1 MTESQ
6 ARKIVNEICER
17 AGIGRVEFTTIDQFL
32 TRGRIWTKTINSQ
45 FPLFDHR
52 ARMCLQVHN
61 GELTC
66 RLVHTIVSN
75 ERMKQERDTRSRI
88 LDVAEELFGE
98 RGLDRVSIRDITRE
112 AKVNLA
118 SINYHFGSKEDL
130 IAAVFERRVVPV
142 NEARLAA
149 LDVVEKSAGKKIPK
163 LEAILEAFIRPTLQ
177 SSLKPSK
184 GGTAFS
190 KLFGRCLSEPSPEVE
205 ALLKRQFEPLVERMD
220 AALKKALPHL
230 SRSEIF
236 WRMKFTYG
244 ALHHWLLTK
253 DKFRP
258 DWVENVDVETQ
269 TQKLI
274 SFAAAGFRAA

>member
-1 MTESQ
+1 M
-6 ARKIVNEICER
+6 RKPC
-17 AGIGRVEFTTIDQFL
+17 
-32 TRGRIWTKTINSQ
+32 
-45 FPLFDHR
+45 
-52 ARMCLQVHN
+52 
-61 GELTC
+61 
-66 RLVHTIVSN
+66 
-75 ERMKQERDTRSRI
+75 DTRSRI

-98 RGLDRVSIRDITRE
+98 QGLDRVSIRDITRT
-112 AKVNLA
+112 ARVNLA
-118 SINYHFGSKEDL
+118 SINYHFGSKEEL

-142 NEARLAA
+142 NDARLAA
-149 LDVVEKSAGKKIPK
+149 LDLAEKSAGKRIPG
-163 LEAILEAFIRPTLQ
+163 LEAILEAFIRPALQ
-177 SSLKPSK
+177 ASLKAPK

-205 ALLKRQFEPLVERMD
+205 ALLKKQFEPLAQRMH
-220 AALKKALPHL
+220 AALKGALPHL

-258 DWVENVDVETQ
+258 DWVEDVDVETQ

>member
-1 MTESQ
+1 MDSE
-6 ARKIVNEICER
+6 K
-17 AGIGRVEFTTIDQFL
+17 G
-32 TRGRIWTKTINSQ
+32 TK
-45 FPLFDHR
+45 
-52 ARMCLQVHN
+52 
-61 GELTC
+61 
-66 RLVHTIVSN
+66 
-75 ERMKQERDTRSRI
+75 SRI
-88 LDVAEELFGE
+88 LDVAEEMFGE
-98 RGLDRVSIRDITRE
+98 EGLDRVSIRDITRK
-112 AKVNLA
+112 ARVNLA
-118 SINYHFGSKEDL
+118 AINYHFGSKEDL
-130 IAAVFERRVVPV
+130 VAAVFERRVVPL

-149 LDVVEKSAGKKIPK
+149 LDMVEKAAGKRSPK
-163 LEAILEAFIRPTLQ
+163 LEDILEAFIRPALQ
-177 SSLKPSK
+177 SSFDASK

-205 ALLKRQFEPLVERMD
+205 ALLKKQFEPLAERMQ
-220 AALKKALPHL
+220 ATLKRSLPHL

-269 TQKLI
+269 IRKLI

>member
-1 MTESQ
+1 M
-6 ARKIVNEICER
+6 RKPC
-17 AGIGRVEFTTIDQFL
+17 
-32 TRGRIWTKTINSQ
+32 
-45 FPLFDHR
+45 
-52 ARMCLQVHN
+52 
-61 GELTC
+61 
-66 RLVHTIVSN
+66 
-75 ERMKQERDTRSRI
+75 DTRSRI

-98 RGLDRVSIRDITRE
+98 QGLDRVSIRDITRT
-112 AKVNLA
+112 ARVNLA

-149 LDVVEKSAGKKIPK
+149 LSKVEKSAGKRIPR
-163 LEAILEAFIRPTLQ
+163 LEAILEAFIRPALQ
-177 SSLKPSK
+177 SSLEASK
-184 GGTAFS
+184 GGTSFS

-205 ALLKRQFEPLVERMD
+205 ALLKRQFEPLVKRME

-258 DWVENVDVETQ
+258 DWVEDVDVETQ

>member
-1 MTESQ
+1 M
-6 ARKIVNEICER
+6 
-17 AGIGRVEFTTIDQFL
+17 
-32 TRGRIWTKTINSQ
+32 
-45 FPLFDHR
+45 
-52 ARMCLQVHN
+52 
-61 GELTC
+61 
-66 RLVHTIVSN
+66 
-75 ERMKQERDTRSRI
+75 
-88 LDVAEELFGE
+88 AEELFGE
-98 RGLDRVSIRDITRE
+98 QGLDRVSIRDITRK

-118 SINYHFGSKEDL
+118 AINYHFGRKEDL

-142 NEARLAA
+142 NEARLDA
-149 LDVVEKSAGKKIPK
+149 LDRVERSAGKRIPK
-163 LEAILEAFIRPTLQ
+163 LEAILEAFIRPALQ
-177 SSLKPSK
+177 SSLNASK

-205 ALLKRQFEPLVERMD
+205 ALLKRQFEPLVKRME
-220 AALKKALPHL
+220 ALLKKALPHL

-258 DWVENVDVETQ
+258 AWVEDVDVETQ

-274 SFAAAGFRAA
+274 AFAAAGFRGA

>member
-1 MTESQ
+1 MIQ
-6 ARKIVNEICER
+6 
-17 AGIGRVEFTTIDQFL
+17 Q
-32 TRGRIWTKTINSQ
+32 
-45 FPLFDHR
+45 
-52 ARMCLQVHN
+52 
-61 GELTC
+61 
-66 RLVHTIVSN
+66 
-75 ERMKQERDTRSRI
+75 RDTRSRI

-98 RGLDRVSIRDITRE
+98 LGLDRVSIRDITRK

-118 SINYHFGSKEDL
+118 AINYHFGSKEDL

-149 LDVVEKSAGKKIPK
+149 LDAVEKSAGKRIPE
-163 LEAILEAFIRPTLQ
+163 LEAILEAFIRPALQ
-177 SSLKPSK
+177 SSLKASK

-205 ALLKRQFEPLVERMD
+205 VLLKRQFEPLVERMD
-220 AALKKALPHL
+220 GALRRALPHL
-230 SRSEIF
+230 SRSEIY

-258 DWVENVDVETQ
+258 DWVKDVDVETQ

-274 SFAAAGFRAA
+274 SFAAAGFRAV

>member
-1 MTESQ
+1 
-6 ARKIVNEICER
+6 
-17 AGIGRVEFTTIDQFL
+17 
-32 TRGRIWTKTINSQ
+32 
-45 FPLFDHR
+45 
-52 ARMCLQVHN
+52 
-61 GELTC
+61 
-66 RLVHTIVSN
+66 
-75 ERMKQERDTRSRI
+75 MKPPSDTRSRI

-98 RGLDRVSIRDITRE
+98 RGLDRVSIRDITRK
-112 AKVNLA
+112 AKANLA
-118 SINYHFGSKEDL
+118 AINYHFGSKEDL

-149 LDVVEKSAGKKIPK
+149 LDMVEKSAGKRIPK
-163 LEAILEAFIRPTLQ
+163 LEAILEAFIRPALQ

-205 ALLKRQFEPLVERMD
+205 VLLKRQFAPLVERME

-230 SRSEIF
+230 SRSEIY

-258 DWVENVDVETQ
+258 GWVEVVDVETQ